1 MFIAL
6 VEHLE
11 SKFHFFKPKL
21 RSTITNY
28 NQLRQ
33 YSAST
38 TYVFAWSEIYVQG
51 IWALLIVAIPV
62 SLALSSRPWV
72 LGWESCQ
79 FYLLQAVFFI
89 ATSHGKPWEAT
100 GTVWSV
106 WNCWGWCWCSFGW
119 KKRIKIMGEAEF
131 TDFEGNGKVGRD
143 VGKMPL
149 SAESNFAAVGPGDIL

>member
-72 LGWESCQ
+72 LGWESWQ
-79 FYLLQAVFFI
+79 FYLGRAGSSTCCRRCFLSPQAMG
-89 ATSHGKPWEAT
+89 SLGKQRELYDLY
-100 GTVWSV
+100 GTVGV
-106 WNCWGWCWCSFGW
+106 DVDVHLDG
-119 KKRIKIMGEAEF
+119 KKG
-131 TDFEGNGKVGRD
+131 
-143 VGKMPL
+143 
-149 SAESNFAAVGPGDIL
+149 

>member
-72 LGWESCQ
+72 LGWEGELAVLPAAGGV
-79 FYLLQAVFFI
+79 FYR
-89 ATSHGKPWEAT
+89 HKPWEAL
-100 GTVWSV
+100 GSNG
-106 WNCWGWCWCSFGW
+106 NCMICMELLGLMLMFIWIE
-119 KKRIKIMGEAEF
+119 KKDK
-131 TDFEGNGKVGRD
+131 NHGR
-143 VGKMPL
+143 
-149 SAESNFAAVGPGDIL
+149 S